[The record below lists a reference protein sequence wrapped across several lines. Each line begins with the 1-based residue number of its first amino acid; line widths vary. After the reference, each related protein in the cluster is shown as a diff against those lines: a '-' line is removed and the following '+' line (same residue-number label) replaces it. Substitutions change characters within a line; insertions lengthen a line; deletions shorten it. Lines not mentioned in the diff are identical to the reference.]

1 MKIASIGFLSAIAV
15 LSIGQTLAQPSGPLN
30 FADIDNN
37 QDGVL
42 TVDEVKELPAVKNRG
57 VNVDRLFNALDSDK
71 NGLLGPGRA
80 AWAWAWAWPGAA
92 VWAWGAEND
101 ISKRDLVSV

>member
-1 MKIASIGFLSAIAV
+1 MKMASIGFLSAIAV

-71 NGLLGPGRA
+71 NGSVTEEEWVARPRPGGMGMGMGMAGR
-80 AWAWAWAWPGAA
+80 G
-92 VWAWGAEND
+92 GMGMG
-101 ISKRDLVSV
+101 R

>member
-15 LSIGQTLAQPSGPLN
+15 LSIGQTLAQPSGPPN

-42 TVDEVKELPAVKNRG
+42 TVDEVKELPAVRNRG
-57 VNVDRLFNALDSDK
+57 VNIDRLFNVLDSDG
-71 NGLLGPGRA
+71 NGSVTEEEWVARPRPGGMGMGMGMGMAGR
-80 AWAWAWAWPGAA
+80 G
-92 VWAWGAEND
+92 GMGMG
-101 ISKRDLVSV
+101 R